1 MHLQQLMND
10 RFDRLKQFFTAETTD
25 NGNNSMPRVHNS
37 INMHALGQY
46 LIFLQEHLHWIVLIT
61 AHVLADAGKGE
72 QPMIPDPIMQLSST
86 QVSCFKDTQMC
97 IGTLT
102 YAVKSHWTKIRLQ
115 LYQEQCLKSSAFFP
129 ALALIQSRYE

>member
-1 MHLQQLMND
+1 MND

-25 NGNNSMPRVHNS
+25 NGIKSMPCIHNGT
-37 INMHALGQY
+37 NMHALGQY

-86 QVSCFKDTQMC
+86 QVSCFGNAQIC

-102 YAVKSHWTKIRLQ
+102 CAVKSHWTRIRLQ
-115 LYQEQCLKSSAFFP
+115 LYQEQCLRSSAFSL
-129 ALALIQSRYE
+129 ALALIQLRYVTST